1 MRTPKIP
8 TSVERS
14 RGLNTGNYD
23 PAKDDFIHG
32 RALPRLWGGD
42 FRIIGHTNCC
52 DGCVFGQGYSH
63 AAWCE
68 TPAAKH
74 QRATQV
80 ESKPHF
86 PDNVIP
92 RPEAL
97 L

>member
-32 RALPRLWGGD
+32 RALPKLWGGD
-42 FRIIGHTNCC
+42 FRIVGHTNCC
-52 DGCVFGQGYSH
+52 DGCVFGSRYPH
-63 AAWCE
+63 APWCPE
-68 TPAAKH
+68 VAAFF
-74 QRATQV
+74 AD
-80 ESKPHF
+80 EPYF
-86 PDNVIP
+86 PENVIS

>member
-1 MRTPKIP
+1 MRTPKEP

-14 RGLNTGNYD
+14 RGLETGNYD

-32 RALPRLWGGD
+32 RLALNLWGD
-42 FRIIGHTNCC
+42 FRDVKTAGCC
-52 DGCVFGQGYSH
+52 EGCVFGQGYSH

-80 ESKPHF
+80 ESEPYF
-86 PDNVIP
+86 PVNVIS